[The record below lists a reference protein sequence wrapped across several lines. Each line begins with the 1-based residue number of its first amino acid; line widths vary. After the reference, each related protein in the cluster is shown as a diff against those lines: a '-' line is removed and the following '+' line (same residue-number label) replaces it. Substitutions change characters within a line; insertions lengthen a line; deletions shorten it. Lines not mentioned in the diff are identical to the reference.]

1 MRNSDTRVQFT
12 KQALKGALLK
22 IMKKKNINRIS
33 VKEICETAGINRGT
47 FYLHY
52 STPNDLLQEIEDE
65 FMKDCFTYF
74 SSYMKDSSETTN
86 LQAVFKYVTD
96 NIETC
101 RIVMGP
107 NGDSRLISDISN
119 AMKSTI
125 IYQWQIDTP
134 SASKEDLEYIY
145 DYVFN
150 GSISLIMNWLSQ
162 REDERIPVEKLGNR
176 LDRLGHYAQE
186 AIKEFI

>member
-162 REDERIPVEKLGNR
+162 REDERIPVEKLVNR
-176 LDRLGHYAQE
+176 LERLAHYAQA
-186 AIKEFI
+186 AISEFI

>member
-107 NGDSRLISDISN
+107 NGNSRLMSDISN